1 MTGVEILA
9 AQEVITE
16 YAFNWDA
23 FWITFSV
30 IFGMFVLLGIFISLS
45 SYDWSAL
52 ICGIVAGVAIGMLIG
67 GAVGGEVLRTPVT
80 YKTQYKVTISD
91 EVSMNEFLEK
101 YEIID
106 QEGKIFTVRERNI
119 EEDLQ

>member
-1 MTGVEILA
+1 MTGIEILA
-9 AQEVITE
+9 TREIATE
-16 YAFNWDA
+16 FAFNWNV
-23 FWITFSV
+23 FLITFSV
-30 IFGMFVLLGIFISLS
+30 ILGMFVLIGIFISLV
-45 SYDWSAL
+45 SYDWSNL
-52 ICGIVAGVAIGMLIG
+52 IGGIVAGVAIGMLIG
-67 GAVGGEVLRTPVT
+67 AWFGDAVLCIPVT

-106 QEGKIFTVRERNI
+106 QEGEILTVRERSV

>member
-1 MTGVEILA
+1 MTGIEILA
-9 AQEVITE
+9 IREIATE
-16 YAFNWDA
+16 FAFNWNA
-23 FWITFSV
+23 FLITFSV
-30 IFGMFVLLGIFISLS
+30 ILGMFVLIGIFISLV
-45 SYDWSAL
+45 SYDWSNL
-52 ICGIVAGVAIGMLIG
+52 IGGIVAGAAIGMLIG
-67 GAVGGEVLRTPVT
+67 AWFGDAVLRIPVT

-106 QEGKIFTVRERNI
+106 QEGKILTIRERST

>member
-1 MTGVEILA
+1 MTGIEILA
-9 AQEVITE
+9 TREIATE
-16 YAFNWDA
+16 FAFNWNV
-23 FWITFSV
+23 FLITFSV
-30 IFGMFVLLGIFISLS
+30 ILGMFVLIGIFISLV
-45 SYDWSAL
+45 SYDWSNL
-52 ICGIVAGVAIGMLIG
+52 IGGIVAGAAIGMLIG
-67 GAVGGEVLRTPVT
+67 AWFGDAVLRIPVT

-106 QEGKIFTVRERNI
+106 QEGKILTIRERSV

>member
-1 MTGVEILA
+1 MTGIEILA
-9 AQEVITE
+9 TREIATE
-16 YAFNWDA
+16 FAFNWNA
-23 FWITFSV
+23 FLIMFSV
-30 IFGMFVLLGIFISLS
+30 ILGMFVLIGIFISLAS
-45 SYDWSAL
+45 HNWSNL
-52 ICGIVAGVAIGMLIG
+52 IGGIVAGAAIGMLIG
-67 GAVGGEVLRTPVT
+67 VWFGDAVLRIPVT

-106 QEGKIFTVRERNI
+106 QEGKILTVRERSV

>member
-1 MTGVEILA
+1 MTGIEILA
-9 AQEVITE
+9 TQEIITE
-16 YAFNWDA
+16 FAFNWNA

-30 IFGMFVLLGIFISLS
+30 IFGMFALIGIFISLV
-45 SYDWSAL
+45 SYDWSNL
-52 ICGIVAGVAIGMLIG
+52 IGGIVAGAAIGMLIG
-67 GAVGGEVLRTPVT
+67 GMVGDVVLRIPVT

-106 QEGKIFTVRERNI
+106 QEGKILTVRERSV

>member
-1 MTGVEILA
+1 MNGIDILA
-9 AQEVITE
+9 TKEIATE
-16 YAFNWDA
+16 FAFNWNA

-30 IFGMFVLLGIFISLS
+30 ILGMLALIGIVISLV
-45 SYDWSAL
+45 SYDWSNL
-52 ICGIVAGVAIGMLIG
+52 IGGIVTGAAIGMLIG
-67 GAVGGEVLRTPVT
+67 GVVGDAVLCIPVT

-106 QEGKIFTVRERNI
+106 QEGEILTVRERSV

>member
-1 MTGVEILA
+1 MTGIEILA
-9 AQEVITE
+9 TREIATE
-16 YAFNWDA
+16 FAFNWNV
-23 FWITFSV
+23 FLITFSV
-30 IFGMFVLLGIFISLS
+30 ILGMFVLIGIFISLV
-45 SYDWSAL
+45 SYDWSNL
-52 ICGIVAGVAIGMLIG
+52 IGGIVAGVAIGMLIG
-67 GAVGGEVLRTPVT
+67 GVVGDGVLCIPVT

-106 QEGKIFTVRERNI
+106 QEGEILTVRERSV

>member
-9 AQEVITE
+9 TQEIITE
-16 YAFNWDA
+16 FAFNWNA

-30 IFGMFVLLGIFISLS
+30 TFGMFALLGFFLSLT
-45 SYDWSAL
+45 SYKWSNL
-52 ICGIVAGVAIGMLIG
+52 CFCIIVGSIMGLF
-67 GAVGGEVLRTPVT
+67 VGCVVGDQILCTPTT
-80 YKTQYKVTISD
+80 YETQYKVTISD

-106 QEGKIFTVRERNI
+106 QEGKILTVRERSV

>member
-1 MTGVEILA
+1 MTGIEILA
-9 AQEVITE
+9 TREVITE
-16 YAFNWDA
+16 YAFNWEA
-23 FWITFSV
+23 FWITFSATL
-30 IFGMFVLLGIFISLS
+30 GMFALLGIFFSVV
-45 SYDWSAL
+45 SYDWSNL
-52 ICGIVAGVAIGMLIG
+52 IGGIVAGAAIGMLIG
-67 GAVGGEVLRTPVT
+67 GVVGDGVLCIPVT

-106 QEGKIFTVRERNI
+106 QEGKILTVRERSV